1 MKILM
6 FGHKYVP
13 GREGGVEIVVAEL
26 AKRMAAEGH
35 EVTLYNRRRRQ
46 GNGAPAP
53 TEYEGCRLREVFT
66 VNKRALD
73 APVYAYFA
81 TKRAVKQAKKEHL
94 DVIHVHAE
102 GPCLFLRKFGKPG
115 SKKRAKMPRIVVTIH
130 GLDWQRGKWGGLAS
144 AVLRY
149 GEKQAVKY
157 ADDIIVLSES
167 NRDYFRRTYGR
178 ETIYL
183 PNGVAPATP
192 HAAELITEKWGLG
205 RDGYIL
211 FLARIVPEKGLHYLI
226 DAWQSLRAR
235 VHTDKKLVIAGGASH
250 SSDYYREIVDKC
262 AGDDSIVM
270 TGFVEGQTLA
280 ELYSNA
286 ALYVLPSDIEG
297 MPMSLLEAI
306 SYGNTCLVSD
316 IPENREVVGDGHL
329 TFRHGDVSDLAAK
342 LEAVLTGEALRDRTA
357 SGERK
362 APATWDEI
370 TEKTLRVYRGEP
382 TDGGTATGGAQ
393 TNTETESK
401 HEKAVLQLVL

>member
-35 EVTLYNRRRRQ
+35 EVTLYNRKRKRE
-46 GNGAPAP
+46 GGAPAP
-53 TEYEGCRLREVFT
+53 AAYEGCRLREVFT

-130 GLDWQRGKWGGLAS
+130 GLDWQRGKWGGLATR
-144 AVLRY
+144 VLRY
-149 GEKQAVKY
+149 AERQAVRY
-157 ADDIIVLSES
+157 ADDIIVLNES
-167 NRDYFRRTYGR
+167 NRDYFRETYGR
-178 ETIYL
+178 ETVCI

-192 HAAELITEKWGLG
+192 HAAEIIKEKWGLG
-205 RDGYIL
+205 EDGYVL
-211 FLARIVPEKGLHYLI
+211 SLARIVPEKGLHYLI

-250 SSDYYREIVDKC
+250 SSEYYQSIVQKC
-262 AGDDSIVM
+262 QGDDSIVM

-280 ELYSNA
+280 ELFSNA

-316 IPENREVVGDGHL
+316 IPENRAVVGDGHI
-329 TFRHGDVSDLAAK
+329 TFRHGDVADLGEK
-342 LEAVLTGEALRDRTA
+342 LEAVLTGEPLCDRA
-357 SGERK
+357 APGERK
-362 APATWDEI
+362 IPATWEEV
-370 TEKTLRVYRGEP
+370 TEKTLRVYRGGSPVGE
-382 TDGGTATGGAQ
+382 TVTGNGAQ

-401 HEKAVLQLVL
+401 HEDPVCQ